1 MRQYKCPVC
10 GNVTGEIRCPVCG
23 WDFVKDVSNTPAAA
37 KLSKKVCAAYG
48 KALKKEK
55 KKYEDSK
62 KKQKADA
69 SQKEAVKVQKPE
81 GQKQTKTVQTEQKTQ
96 KQTTEKIGSKNQA
109 VQRQDVQKQTKKSG
123 KRFGIVIAAVLFV
136 FAAIGFTVMYM
147 ENNSSTSDRGQIQA
161 QDDRTGDDGDSSEDI
176 SGGSGAN
183 DADDGDDSDTSEAV
197 FHSDTIV
204 DGTLILAV
212 AADYPP
218 YAYIDADGN
227 VAGIDIDIVN
237 EIAKTYGVELEVHD
251 MPFDALSVALSAGA
265 ADIAASAMEI
275 TEGRDKVMDFS
286 VPYAHIGVSAAVLV
300 GSEADNRTE
309 SVDDLLDGSLKIGV
323 KVNTQEEVYCQEYGL
338 DYEAYD
344 DRGMLWTQLLAGNV
358 DCIFDDSYW
367 VNQYVDADSGN
378 YRKLDGSIL
387 ETEFAFAVAEGNQ
400 ALLDDINPVIERL
413 RSEGKVSEFSD
424 KHTGVGS

>member
-96 KQTTEKIGSKNQA
+96 KQT
-109 VQRQDVQKQTKKSG
+109 KKSG

-161 QDDRTGDDGDSSEDI
+161 QDDQTEDDGDGSEDI
-176 SGGSGAN
+176 SGGS
-183 DADDGDDSDTSEAV
+183 DSDEADDGDDSDTSEAV
-197 FHSDTIV
+197 SHSDTIG
-204 DGTLILAV
+204 DGPLILAV

-218 YAYIDADGN
+218 YAYTDDDGN
-227 VAGIDIDIVN
+227 VVGMDIDIAN

-251 MPFDALSVALSAGA
+251 MPFEALSVALSAGE

-275 TEGRDKVMDFS
+275 TEERDEVMDFS
-286 VPYAHIGVSAAVLV
+286 VPYAYTSVSAAVLV

-323 KVNTQEEVYCQEYGL
+323 KVNTKEEVYCQEYGL
-338 DYEAYD
+338 EYEAYD
-344 DRGMLWTQLLAGNV
+344 DRSMLWTQLLAGNV

-367 VNQYVDADSGN
+367 VNQYVDTDSGN

-424 KHTGVGS
+424 KHTGVGE

>member
-37 KLSKKVCAAYG
+37 KLSKKVCTAYG

-55 KKYEDSK
+55 KKYEDLK
-62 KKQKADA
+62 KKPKADA
-69 SQKEAVKVQKPE
+69 SEKEAVKEQKPE
-81 GQKQTKTVQTEQKTQ
+81 GQKQTKTVQTEQKT
-96 KQTTEKIGSKNQA
+96 
-109 VQRQDVQKQTKKSG
+109 QKQTKKSG

-161 QDDRTGDDGDSSEDI
+161 QDDQTEDDGDGSEDI
-176 SGGSGAN
+176 SGGS
-183 DADDGDDSDTSEAV
+183 DSDEADDGDDSDTSEAV
-197 FHSDTIV
+197 SHSDTIG
-204 DGTLILAV
+204 DGPLILAV

-218 YAYIDADGN
+218 YAYTDDDGN
-227 VAGIDIDIVN
+227 VVGMDIDIAN

-358 DCIFDDSYW
+358 DCIFDNSYW

>member
-10 GNVTGEIRCPVCG
+10 GEVTEEIRCPVCV
-23 WDFVKDVSNTPAAA
+23 WDFAKDVSNTPAAA
-37 KLSKKVCAAYG
+37 KLSKKVCTAYG

-55 KKYEDSK
+55 KKYEDLK

-69 SQKEAVKVQKPE
+69 SEKEAVKVQKPE
-81 GQKQTKTVQTEQKTQ
+81 G
-96 KQTTEKIGSKNQA
+96 
-109 VQRQDVQKQTKKSG
+109 QKQTKKSG

-161 QDDRTGDDGDSSEDI
+161 QDDQTEDDGDGSEDI
-176 SGGSGAN
+176 SGGS
-183 DADDGDDSDTSEAV
+183 DSDEADDGDDSDTSEAV
-197 FHSDTIV
+197 SHSDTIG
-204 DGTLILAV
+204 DGPLILAV

-218 YAYIDADGN
+218 YAYTDDDGN
-227 VAGIDIDIVN
+227 VVGTDIDIAN

-251 MPFDALSVALSAGA
+251 MPFEALSVALSAGE

-275 TEGRDKVMDFS
+275 TEERDEVMDFS
-286 VPYAHIGVSAAVLV
+286 VPYAYTSVSAAVLV

-323 KVNTQEEVYCQEYGL
+323 KVNTKEEVYCQEYGL
-338 DYEAYD
+338 EYEAYD
-344 DRGMLWTQLLAGNV
+344 DRSMLWTQLLAGNV

-367 VNQYVDADSGN
+367 VNQYVDTDSGN

-424 KHTGVGS
+424 KHTGVGE

>member
-10 GNVTGEIRCPVCG
+10 GEVTEEIRCPVCG
-23 WDFVKDVSNTPAAA
+23 WDFAKDVSNTPAAA
-37 KLSKKVCAAYG
+37 KLSKKVCTAYG

-55 KKYEDSK
+55 KKYEDLK

-69 SQKEAVKVQKPE
+69 SEKEAVKVQKPE
-81 GQKQTKTVQTEQKTQ
+81 G
-96 KQTTEKIGSKNQA
+96 
-109 VQRQDVQKQTKKSG
+109 QKQTKKSG

-161 QDDRTGDDGDSSEDI
+161 QDDQTEDDGDGSEDI
-176 SGGSGAN
+176 SGGS
-183 DADDGDDSDTSEAV
+183 DSDEADDGDDSDTSEAV
-197 FHSDTIV
+197 SHSDTIG
-204 DGTLILAV
+204 DGPLILAV

-218 YAYIDADGN
+218 YAYTDDDGN
-227 VAGIDIDIVN
+227 VVGMDIDIAN

-251 MPFDALSVALSAGA
+251 MPFEALSVALSAGE

-275 TEGRDKVMDFS
+275 TEERDEVMDFS
-286 VPYAHIGVSAAVLV
+286 VPYAYTSVSAAVLV

-323 KVNTQEEVYCQEYGL
+323 KVNTKEEVYCQEYGL
-338 DYEAYD
+338 EYEAYD
-344 DRGMLWTQLLAGNV
+344 DRSMLWTQLLAGNV

-367 VNQYVDADSGN
+367 VNQYVDTDSGN

>member
-10 GNVTGEIRCPVCG
+10 GEVTEEIRCPVCV
-23 WDFVKDVSNTPAAA
+23 WDFAKDVSNTPAAA
-37 KLSKKVCAAYG
+37 KLSKKVCTAYG

-55 KKYEDSK
+55 KKYEDLK

-69 SQKEAVKVQKPE
+69 SEKEAVKVQKPE
-81 GQKQTKTVQTEQKTQ
+81 GQKQTKTVQTEQKT
-96 KQTTEKIGSKNQA
+96 
-109 VQRQDVQKQTKKSG
+109 QKQTKKSG

-161 QDDRTGDDGDSSEDI
+161 QDDQTEDDGDGSEDI
-176 SGGSGAN
+176 SGGS
-183 DADDGDDSDTSEAV
+183 DSDEADDGDDSDTSEAV
-197 FHSDTIV
+197 SHSDTIG
-204 DGTLILAV
+204 DGPLILAV

-218 YAYIDADGN
+218 YAYTDDDGN
-227 VAGIDIDIVN
+227 VVGTDIDIAN

-251 MPFDALSVALSAGA
+251 MPFEALSVALSAGE

-275 TEGRDKVMDFS
+275 TEERDEVMDFS
-286 VPYAHIGVSAAVLV
+286 VPYAYTSVSAAVLV

-323 KVNTQEEVYCQEYGL
+323 KVNTKEEVYCQEYGL
-338 DYEAYD
+338 EYEAYD
-344 DRGMLWTQLLAGNV
+344 DRSMLWTQLLAGNV

-367 VNQYVDADSGN
+367 VNQYVDTDSGN

-424 KHTGVGS
+424 KHTGVGE

>member
-96 KQTTEKIGSKNQA
+96 KQT
-109 VQRQDVQKQTKKSG
+109 KKSG

-161 QDDRTGDDGDSSEDI
+161 QDDQTEDDGDGSEDI
-176 SGGSGAN
+176 SGGS
-183 DADDGDDSDTSEAV
+183 DSDEADDGDDSDTSEAV
-197 FHSDTIV
+197 SHSDTIG
-204 DGTLILAV
+204 DGPLILAV

-218 YAYIDADGN
+218 YAYTDDDGN
-227 VAGIDIDIVN
+227 VVGMDIDIAN
-237 EIAKTYGVELEVHD
+237 EIAKTYGVELEVLN
-251 MPFDALSVALSAGA
+251 MEFDALATSLAAGES
-265 ADIAASAMEI
+265 DIAASAITI
-275 TEGRDKVMDFS
+275 TEERDRVMDFS
-286 VPYAHIGVSAAVLV
+286 VPYSTSSVSAVVLV
-300 GSEADNRTE
+300 GSAADSQLE
-309 SVDDLLDGSLKIGV
+309 SIDDLETNNLTVGV
-323 KVNTQEEVYCQEYGL
+323 KVNTQEQVYCEERGYLCEVY
-338 DYEAYD
+338 DN
-344 DRGMLWTQLLAGNV
+344 RSMLWTQLLAGNV
-358 DCIFDDSYW
+358 DCILEDTYW
-367 VNQYVDADSGN
+367 VNQYVSADSEN
-378 YRKLDGSIL
+378 YRKLDGNL
-387 ETEFAFAVAEGNQ
+387 FETYFAIAVAEGNQ

-413 RSEGKVSEFSD
+413 REEGKISEFANN
-424 KHTGVGS
+424 HTGVGS